1 MCADLISARTRGRNA
16 GRRMCADLIGAG
28 AGAGA
33 AAGAPGAAVLVVR
46 SGEVDEPEGS
56 EVWAAAAGAFS
67 AGSMAASSSF
77 LAS

>member
-16 GRRMCADLIGAG
+16 GRRMCADLIG